1 MTIVGVSFDSPSANQ
16 AWAEEE
22 GYTFDLWTDDDK
34 TLALYYGAAR
44 NESTSIPDRITRLLG
59 ADGAVLLEYD
69 DVNYSTSPQDVLED
83 CQALFGG
90 Q

>member
-1 MTIVGVSFDSPSANQ
+1 MGVSFDEPSANQ

-22 GYTFDLWTDDDK
+22 GYLFDLWTDDDK
-34 TLALYYGAAR
+34 TLALYYGAA
-44 NESTSIPDRITRLLG
+44 ESDRTTVADRITRLLG
-59 ADGAVLLEYD
+59 DDGAVLLEYD

-90 Q
+90 L

>member
-1 MTIVGVSFDSPSANQ
+1 MKIVGVSFDEPSANQ

-22 GYTFDLWTDDDK
+22 GYLFDLWTDDDK
-34 TLALYYGAAR
+34 TLALYYGAA
-44 NESTSIPDRITRLLG
+44 ESDRATVPERITRLLG
-59 ADGAVLLEYD
+59 GDGAVLLEYD
-69 DVNYSTSPQDVLED
+69 DVNYSTSPQDLLED

>member
-1 MTIVGVSFDSPSANQ
+1 MKIVGVSFDDPATNQ

-22 GYTFDLWTDDDK
+22 GYAYELWTDGDK
-34 TLALYYGAAR
+34 TLALYYGAAK
-44 NESTSIPDRITRLLG
+44 NERASTPDRITRLLG
-59 ADGAVLLEYD
+59 DDGAVLLEYD
-69 DVNYSTSPQDVLED
+69 DVDYSTSPQDVLED